1 MCFSPEV
8 DLIGGAAIAA
18 IGIDTL
24 RHVEHKGERAIAA
37 LPVIFGAHQIVE
49 SIVWWGIDGDVASG
63 LGDGAAW
70 VYLAI
75 AFGVLPWFVPLAMHR
90 LEPDERVRAY
100 DKVLIGVG
108 VLVSVYLMVPVID
121 GSIVVTDGGY
131 YLSYSVAL
139 TFGGLATALYVVS
152 SCGSLLISSDRYLAR
167 YGVANLLAVATLS
180 VLLVA
185 GVISLWCVWAAV
197 TSVAIA
203 IHLRRTDEHRHRVL
217 ALPGSA

>member
-24 RHVEHKGERAIAA
+24 RHVDHDNERAVAY
-37 LPVIFGAHQIVE
+37 LPLIFGLHQVVE
-49 SIVWWGIDGDVASG
+49 AFVWWGLDGRVATAVGDV
-63 LGDGAAW
+63 AAW

-75 AFGVLPWFVPLAMHR
+75 AFGLLPWFVPLAVRR
-90 LEPDERVRAY
+90 LEPDLRKRTY
-100 DKVLIGVG
+100 DTVLIGVG
-108 VLVSVYLMVPVID
+108 ALVGVYLMAAVIS
-121 GSIVVTDGGY
+121 GPIQVIDGGY

-139 TFGGLATALYVVS
+139 TFGGTATALYVAS
-152 SCGSLLISSDRYLAR
+152 TCGSLLISSDRYLAR
-167 YGVANLLAVATLS
+167 YGVVNLLAVVALS

-185 GVISLWCVWAAV
+185 GVISLWCVWAAI

-203 IHLRRTDEHRHRVL
+203 IHLRRTDQHRHRF
-217 ALPGSA
+217 PSAPLTV